1 MDYPQKIR
9 SLIRQIKTRTY
20 IYIGVF
26 GLLISGLAIPVA
38 APLVANADTVGTIP
52 AVFGNIKFTD
62 YGFKGLASFNVRQ
75 SLTTC
80 QVLSGEYKFTLNYGG
95 TNYVHTINV
104 TPTSSGFSGSDSVN
118 GSTVGTVSGSTN
130 GNTFTYTGTYFDH
143 YTYTVSGVINSN
155 ESLSV
160 TSWTSSL
167 NQTGGKW
174 TVDGHAYARPCTTNG
189 SIVIKSNSGS
199 LVAKAKISY
208 VETKNGNAWFAGK
221 DNNSK
226 WLFVV
231 AHDGGKPRSG
241 YFGFHQVT
249 SRSIAEQLVLNEQLP
264 ISTTKLTVSWGHL
277 IVHPTY
283 NED

>member
-9 SLIRQIKTRTY
+9 SAIRQIKTRTY

-26 GLLISGLAIPVA
+26 SLLISGLAIPIA
-38 APLVANADTVGTIP
+38 APLLVNADTVGTIP
-52 AVFGNIKFTD
+52 AVFGNIKFAD

-75 SLTTC
+75 SIATC
-80 QVLSGEYKFTLNYGG
+80 HVLSGDYKFTLSYGG

-104 TPTSSGFSGSDSVN
+104 TPTSYGFTGSDSVD
-118 GSTVGTVSGSTN
+118 GAKVGTVSGSTS
-130 GNTFTYTGTYFDH
+130 GNTFTYTGTYYDH
-143 YTYTVSGVINSN
+143 YTYTVSGVINSD

-174 TVDGHAYARPCTTNG
+174 TVDGAAYAQPCTTMG
-189 SIVIKSNSGS
+189 SIVIKSDSGS

-208 VETKNGNAWFAGK
+208 VETKDGNAWFAGK

-231 AHDGGKPRSG
+231 AHDGGNPRSD

-264 ISTTKLTVSWGHL
+264 ISTSKLTVSWGHL

-283 NED
+283 YEE

>member
-1 MDYPQKIR
+1 MDYPHKIR
-9 SLIRQIKTRTY
+9 SLIRQIKPRIY
-20 IYIGVF
+20 IYTGVF
-26 GLLISGLAIPVA
+26 GLLISGLVIPVA

-95 TNYVHTINV
+95 TSYVHTINV
-104 TPTSSGFSGSDSVN
+104 TTTGTGFSGSDSVD
-118 GSTVGTVSGSTN
+118 GSTVGTVRGSTS
-130 GNTFTYTGTYFDH
+130 GNTFVYTGTYYDH
-143 YTYTVSGVINSN
+143 YTYTVSGIINSD

-174 TVDGHAYARPCTTNG
+174 TVDGDAYAQPCTTEG
-189 SIVIKSNSGS
+189 SVVIKSNSGS

-208 VETKNGNAWFAGK
+208 VETKDGNAWFSGL
-221 DNNSK
+221 DSNGK

-231 AHDGGKPRSG
+231 AHDGGNPRND
-241 YFGFHQVT
+241 YFGFRQVADQ
-249 SRSIAEQLVLNEQLP
+249 SIAEQLVLNEQLP
-264 ISTTKLTVSWGHL
+264 IFTTQLTVSWGHL

-283 NED
+283 SEN